1 MKKGRGTTNY
11 HNSMSRKKT
20 SIKVKYCSFFSNLFS
35 MFTFF
40 KRLPNLL
47 FFINP
52 YVYYN
57 DPQSYIIPRL
67 TYINKSNILYV
78 NYTSKQNVIAML
90 PFLYY
95 FLCHFMIKYQIL
107 TNYLHICLGIN
118 ISICVPYNLNSLD
131 KLYFIFLK
139 NDLCFSIKFNINLI
153 CFHYSTTVFHC
164 YLKISSS
171 YCVNFTFQIHIV
183 FYYRFLLISTAYH
196 HLIYNPIFI
205 NVI

>member
-11 HNSMSRKKT
+11 HNATSRKKT
-20 SIKVKYCSFFSNLFS
+20 SIKVIYCSFFPNLFS
-35 MFTFF
+35 MFTFS

-57 DPQSYIIPRL
+57 DPKSYIIPRL

-78 NYTSKQNVIAML
+78 NYTSKQNVLAML
-90 PFLYY
+90 PFSYY

-118 ISICVPYNLNSLD
+118 ISICVPSTLNSLE
-131 KLYFIFLK
+131 KLNFIFLK

-153 CFHYSTTVFHC
+153 CSHYSTIVFHC

-183 FYYRFLLISTAYH
+183 FYYRFLLISTASH